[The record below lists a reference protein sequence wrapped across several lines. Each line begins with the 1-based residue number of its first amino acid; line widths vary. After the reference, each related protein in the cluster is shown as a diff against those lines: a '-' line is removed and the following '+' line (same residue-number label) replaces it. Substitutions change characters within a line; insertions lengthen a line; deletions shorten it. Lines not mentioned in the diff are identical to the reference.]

1 MSKETAIAKNEIS
14 SAAAEAVRAIAQAA
28 NDATKVVAVAAAE
41 ATKVSNKRNAD
52 ENNTGVVMGFIY
64 KQGTLAIALVSIC
77 FGVYFT
83 FANPSNENGTALQL
97 QNQQIVE
104 QQKTIDTITKTQQN
118 DTQEVK
124 GNIKNLTDQIQLQSN
139 EITKLTTIIQ
149 ERIPAKVK

>member
-14 SAAAEAVRAIAQAA
+14 SAAAEAVKAIAQAA
-28 NDATKVVAVAAAE
+28 NDATKVVAAAAAE
-41 ATKVSNKRNAD
+41 ATKVSNKKV
-52 ENNTGVVMGFIY
+52 ENDNNVGAFTSFIY
-64 KQGTLAIALVSIC
+64 KQGTLIVAIVGVC

-83 FANPSNENGTALQL
+83 FANPSKENDTALQL

-124 GNIKNLTDQIQLQSN
+124 LNIANLTAQVNNNNI
-139 EITKLTTIIQ
+139 EIEKLTTIID
-149 ERIPAKVK
+149 ERIPKIK